1 MAQTIIYILFSLP
14 ALTIVIS
21 SILLAIRGK
30 GAPRIRYSMINM
42 MIVVAL
48 SLLFYA
54 QYFNPYLAA
63 RYSWGFD
70 FLYCL
75 ITPFCAPAYYLFV
88 NCLTDIRRR
97 PAVNVL
103 VFLPTVIYTV
113 LLISAQLLM
122 DSSERHAYICNEIL
136 GQNIQME
143 ASVAYNWM
151 LMIGKKLFS
160 VFMPAQG
167 ILVMIYGEFR
177 LNTYLSMLENYNSV
191 YQSEKKIKIRG
202 IHVLTILTILTGL
215 IMSSIPVFE
224 STEHIPLV
232 AIAVAGQI
240 VLVILM
246 VHNVLQLD
254 LSAED
259 IHGITDNSD
268 YQEETYPLRPVA
280 APVHQPVRNQPMPV
294 NQVSV
299 EPAEPSPTTLM
310 ERIDYVMMNENLFLQ
325 PDLSLTVLCEK
336 VGTNRTYASKAIKD
350 TKGCNF
356 PDYVNRFRLDYAI
369 DLMKQTPK
377 EKIIIQ
383 NIAMQCGCGSI
394 QSFYR
399 YFKLFFN
406 ETPTQWMERNK

>member
-259 IHGITDNSD
+259 IHGIKDNSD
-268 YQEETYPLRPVA
+268 YQEETSPLRPVA

>member
-21 SILLAIRGK
+21 AILLAIRGK

-97 PAVNVL
+97 PVVNVL

-160 VFMPAQG
+160 VFMPAQS

-177 LNTYLSMLENYNSV
+177 LNTYLTMLENYNSV

-268 YQEETYPLRPVA
+268 YQEETSPLRPVA

-299 EPAEPSPTTLM
+299 EPTEPSPSTLM

-369 DLMKQTPK
+369 DLMKHTPK

>member
-246 VHNVLQLD
+246 VHNVL
-254 LSAED
+254 
-259 IHGITDNSD
+259 
-268 YQEETYPLRPVA
+268 
-280 APVHQPVRNQPMPV
+280 VHQPVRNQPMPV